1 MKGSFLDASAG
12 LAEARWALRSPK
24 GRKMLRRELEAL
36 LSDGSSLGRCRLRRA
51 KLKPGRKLSAYFDVS
66 LLDRAG
72 ISLGSRPVAVT
83 WEPEGAPAATDRP
96 VDMQAEAIRRG
107 IAAPFGTLHAEVPAR
122 GMSILVWPLD
132 TSFPQLVRLG
142 DPRYVAAISGSTH
155 RPPGVRTVRYRPGQ
169 RHVLRFDFP
178 RSDRNAIGPLFAKL
192 YRDENDRRRALSAS
206 AWGAE
211 QLEQVPQPVA
221 AAAPLMDLPDD
232 GTLVWEGLSGR
243 SLSRVNDRSSASV
256 ADPMRLAG
264 VLLRALHRPPQG
276 FVGELPTSD
285 VDEELRL
292 TARACEHI
300 TRLVPDVGYRV
311 SALLERARQGFASL
325 PPAEPTFL
333 HGDFKLDHL
342 WATEDRL
349 TVIDFDAACVGD
361 PAFDLG
367 KLLADLRWWRLQ
379 GGPAASRPAREAF
392 LDGYGTASVPTRV
405 RRAAIWE
412 AVLLV
417 KMAARRTPVV
427 DTAWEARVARLV
439 SLAEE
444 LLGRTTRL
452 IA

>member
-1 MKGSFLDASAG
+1 MNGSLLDASAG

-24 GRKMLRRELEAL
+24 ARKMLRWELGAL
-36 LSDGSSLGRCRLRRA
+36 LSDGSSVGRCRLRRA

-72 ISLGSRPVAVT
+72 TSLGSRAVAVA
-83 WEPEGAPAATDRP
+83 WEPVGRPAATDRP
-96 VDMQAEAIRRG
+96 TAMQAEATRRG
-107 IAAPFGTLHAEVPAR
+107 IAAPFGTLHAEVPAS

-132 TSFPQLVRLG
+132 TVFPQLVRSG
-142 DPRYVAAISGSTH
+142 DPRHVAAISGSTH
-155 RPPGVRTVRYRPGQ
+155 QPPAVRTVRYRPGQ

-178 RSDRNAIGPLFAKL
+178 RSDRNAIGTLFAKL
-192 YRDENDRRRALSAS
+192 YRDENDRRRALSVG

-211 QLEQVPQPVA
+211 RLEELPQPVA
-221 AAAPLMDLPDD
+221 AAAPLMDLPED
-232 GTLVWEGLSGR
+232 GTLVWEGLAGRPLSRLYGR
-243 SLSRVNDRSSASV
+243 SPRSV
-256 ADPMRLAG
+256 ADHMRLAG
-264 VLLRALHRPPQG
+264 ALLRALHRSPKG
-276 FVGELPTSD
+276 FVIDLPTSD
-285 VDEELRL
+285 VETELRL

-300 TRLVPDVGYRV
+300 TRLVPDVGNRV
-311 SALLERARQGFASL
+311 SALLERAREGFGGL

-367 KLLADLRWWRLQ
+367 KLLADLRWWRLE
-379 GGPAASRPAREAF
+379 GGAAVGRPAQEAF
-392 LDGYGTASVPTRV
+392 LDGYGAASVPTRV

-427 DTAWEARVARLV
+427 DTAWETRVVRLV
-439 SLAEE
+439 SIAQE
-444 LLGRTTRL
+444 LLGRTARL